1 MNKQEI
7 SSAIRVSFV
16 LFFALSALH
25 GQLTDATLKGSVT
38 DSAEG
43 VVAGSV
49 VTIRNDNTGYTRST
63 VANESG
69 TFLAAGVSPGSYTLS
84 VTAPGFKKFERRGLT
99 LNVGQATEISVR
111 LDVGDMV
118 TGIEVNGGDAIIPVA
133 TEARLSDT
141 FAQTEI
147 TTLPLPGR
155 DVFLITKLSAG
166 AAFVPGT
173 ASSTK
178 LFNSPVVTVNGN
190 RYRGNNYVL
199 DGSINVNANNT
210 GEPGIVPSLE
220 SVEEAQ
226 IQTDNFSS
234 EYGRGN
240 GSVINLRTK
249 SGANDLHGKLW
260 EYHKNGAANAR
271 NFFAPGA
278 TPQVFNQFGGNVG
291 GPIVKNKTFFFVA
304 YEATRN
310 VVGQAYTFQVETPE
324 FRDYVARTAP
334 SSVANRLFKQFPAP
348 TPLAGTGGA
357 RYAGQIDLPIPGGTI
372 PAIARAAVTLRNYSL
387 ADQYLTR
394 LDHAFHDGRDK
405 LSARWIAEREQD
417 QGNSSSQAATL
428 GKAVR
433 GSRGPYDGHFGDLNV
448 GYVHVFAR
456 AVNDARFSAQQNYTG
471 RGDPKASV
479 PEEVITGITAPFGD
493 IFENKTRLRTYEWR
507 DTMTLDR
514 GRHALRFGA
523 ELRRIFKGI
532 SIGPATPGTF
542 NFASLADFAADRP
555 FRQTLTVDPAS
566 GQPAGYPRYFHLW
579 ESGLF
584 FQDDWKISS
593 RLNVTLGVRHDYL
606 GAASER
612 DGRLSSIIW
621 GQGSTF
627 RERLANASL
636 GRVDR
641 LYSPQKL
648 NFSPRIGLAY
658 DPFGDGKTSIRA
670 GFSKASQPHHG
681 QSIAGARALPPDA
694 LQGVVQ
700 PANGIGT
707 TILYGI
713 PVPYNPE
720 FARGLNQQGGVQSRP
735 GEPPIRITGFVV
747 NPTIK
752 TQYSASW
759 FFDVQRELSKGWI
772 AEIGYVGTRG
782 VNLERLD
789 DVNRFAGDL
798 LDGKEDRINPN
809 FGQLVYV
816 TNGVNSIY
824 NAMTAELRHKFARG
838 FSLQT
843 NYRWSKWLD
852 TASDTST
859 GQFTDNSEPGKSSQS
874 VDCLRCDRGPSLFDI
889 PHRFSAFLLW
899 TAPAAGRRGSLPGAL
914 RRGWE
919 VSAILTAQSG
929 RPFSIWNGAPARIV
943 NGVNLGGDY
952 NLDGGGA
959 APNSGYYDRPN
970 APATPLAT
978 SFGRQDYINGVF
990 NPGVFPLPAL
1000 GQGGNLGRNTFRG
1013 PRNISVDAALARS
1026 FPVGGEHRRLQFRI
1040 EAFNLLNNVNLYLP
1054 NADLSLALRPD
1065 GTYSNTSLFGK
1076 STQAFDAR
1084 SLQGSVR
1091 FVF

>member
-1 MNKQEI
+1 MNKRDNLGAF
-7 SSAIRVSFV
+7 SAVLV
-16 LFFALSALH
+16 LFCALSALH
-25 GQLTDATLKGSVT
+25 GQLTDATLKGSVA
-38 DSAEG
+38 DSAGG
-43 VVAGSV
+43 VIAGSA
-49 VTIRNDNTGYTRST
+49 VTIRNDNTGYSRST
-63 VANESG
+63 LTNQSG
-69 TFLAAGVSPGSYTLS
+69 TFLAAGISPGSYTIS
-84 VTAPGFKKFERRGLT
+84 VTAAGFKSFERRGLT
-99 LNVGQATEISVR
+99 LNVGQATEIAIR

-133 TEARLSDT
+133 TEARLSDS
-141 FAQTEI
+141 FGQTEI
-147 TTLPLPGR
+147 STLPLPGR
-155 DVFLITKLSAG
+155 DIFLITKLSAG
-166 AAFVPGT
+166 ATFIAGP

-199 DGSINVNANNT
+199 DGSINVNPNNT
-210 GEPGIVPSLE
+210 GEPGIVPMLE

-249 SGANDLHGKLW
+249 SGTNGVHGKLW
-260 EYHKNGAANAR
+260 EFHRNGSSNAR
-271 NFFAPGA
+271 NFFAPGT
-278 TPQVFNQFGGNVG
+278 TPQVFNQFGGNAG

-334 SSVANRLFKQFPAP
+334 SGVANRLFKQFPAP
-348 TPLAGTGGA
+348 APLAGTGGA
-357 RYAGQIDLPIPGGTI
+357 RYAGQIDLPTPGGPI
-372 PAIARAAVTLRNYSL
+372 PAIGRAAVTLRNYSL
-387 ADQYLTR
+387 ADQYLIR
-394 LDHAFHDGRDK
+394 VDHSLLNGRGK

-417 QGNSSSQAATL
+417 QGNASSQAATV

-448 GYVHVFAR
+448 GYVHVFSR

-471 RGDPKASV
+471 RGDPNASV
-479 PEEVITGITAPFGD
+479 PDLAITGITAPFGD
-493 IFENKTRLRTYEWR
+493 VFENKTRLRTYEWR

-514 GRHALRFGA
+514 GRHSVRFGT
-523 ELRRIFKGI
+523 EVRRIFKGI
-532 SIGPATPGTF
+532 SLGPATAGSF

-555 FRQTLTVDPAS
+555 FRQTLTVDPS
-566 GQPAGYPRYFHLW
+566 TGQPTGYPRYFHLG

-584 FQDDWKISS
+584 FQDDWKINS

-606 GAASER
+606 GAATER
-612 DGRLSSIIW
+612 DGRLSSIVW
-621 GQGSTF
+621 GEGSTF
-627 RERLANASL
+627 RERLANATV
-636 GRVDR
+636 GRVER
-641 LYSPQKL
+641 LYSPQKS

-658 DPFGDGKTSIRA
+658 DPFGNGKTSIRA

-694 LQGVVQ
+694 LQGVIQ

-707 TILYGI
+707 RILYGI
-713 PVPYNPE
+713 PVPSNPE
-720 FARGLNQQGGVQSRP
+720 FARGLNAQGGVQSRP
-735 GEPPIRITGFVV
+735 GEPPLRITGFVI

-759 FFDVQRELSKGWI
+759 FFNLQRELTAGWI
-772 AEIGYVGTRG
+772 AEVGYVGTRG
-782 VNLERLD
+782 VNLERID

-798 LDGKEDRINPN
+798 ADGREDRINPN

-816 TNGVNSIY
+816 TNGVNSSY
-824 NAMTAELRHKFARG
+824 NAMTAELRHKFSRG

-859 GQFTDNSEPGKSSQS
+859 GQFGDNSEPGKSSQS

-899 TAPAAGRRGSLPGAL
+899 TAPLSGRSGGLLAAL
-914 RRGWE
+914 RSGWE
-919 VSAILTAQSG
+919 VSTILTAQSG
-929 RPFSIWNGAPARIV
+929 RPFSVWNGAPARIV

-959 APNSGYYDRPN
+959 APNAGYYDRPD
-970 APATPLAT
+970 APATPLAA
-978 SFGRQDYINGVF
+978 SYARQDYINGVF
-990 NPGVFPLPAL
+990 NPGAFPLPAL

-1013 PRNISVDAALARS
+1013 PRYKSVDAALARS
-1026 FPVGGEHRRLQFRI
+1026 FPVGGERRRLQFRL

-1065 GTYSNTSLFGK
+1065 GSYSNTSLFGK
-1076 STQAFDAR
+1076 STQAFEAR

-1091 FVF
+1091 FIF